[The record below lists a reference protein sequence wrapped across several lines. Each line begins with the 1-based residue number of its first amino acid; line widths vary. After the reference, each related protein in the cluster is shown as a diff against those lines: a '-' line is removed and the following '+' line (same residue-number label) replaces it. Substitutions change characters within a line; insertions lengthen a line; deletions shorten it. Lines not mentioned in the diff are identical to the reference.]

1 MTTGMENTT
10 KGTVGEN
17 NRNEK
22 SKQRLR
28 QSSVYFRVGKCE
40 EWKSEN
46 ARKGLGRWKCKE

>member
-22 SKQRLR
+22 SKQQFR
-28 QSSVYFRVGKCE
+28 QSSVYFQGGEMRGMKNPKTQGK
-40 EWKSEN
+40 
-46 ARKGLGRWKCKE
+46 A